1 VTRKIFLSLA
11 ALVFSV
17 SGSALACEYKP
28 GETRF
33 ADYAN
38 CRYGSEA
45 VVVVDLPEDSPWEQC
60 VYVAEAFRPPK
71 LLAVTRNKNGR
82 EEASINS
89 RGNIGNPCY
98 LSKSTCDRAY
108 KEWQANN

>member
-1 VTRKIFLSLA
+1 MNKKYSASLA
-11 ALVFSV
+11 VMLLAV

-28 GETRF
+28 GETKF

-38 CRYGSEA
+38 CRYGSDA
-45 VVVVDLPEDSPWEQC
+45 VVVVDLPEESPWDQC

-71 LLAVTRNKNGR
+71 LMAVTRDKNGR

-98 LSKSTCDRAY
+98 LSKSACDRAY
-108 KEWQANN
+108 KAWESSQ